1 MMKTLHSLDK
11 DTIVFLTPCH
21 ATPYYSS
28 LHAHKY
34 MRFMDCS
41 PPEFREQVYQANA
54 RDMEWMRIPGYD
66 PHVSSER
73 QYFEANPV
81 KVVSSILSQGT
92 TKPEIFVMFASTGQ
106 RIQPLLGD
114 YTLYSRHHNCLLTFE
129 ENTDCL
135 VDVYVRS

>member
-1 MMKTLHSLDK
+1 MRTLHSLDK

-28 LHAHKY
+28 LHAHRY

-41 PPEFREQVYQANA
+41 PSEFRDKVYQMNK
-54 RDMEWMRIPGYD
+54 RDMDWIRIPGYD
-66 PHVSSER
+66 PLVSSER
-73 QYFEANPV
+73 HYFEANPT

-92 TKPEIFVMFASTGQ
+92 KPDIIVTFASIGYS
-106 RIQPLLGD
+106 IQPLLEE
-114 YTLYSRHHNCLLTFE
+114 YTLYIRHKNCLLTFE

-135 VDVYVRS
+135 LDVYVRS